1 MKVMT
6 INESTQKQSL
16 LDEFNSVCALYAVL
30 KTNSS
35 SLRVKQAVYR
45 QGEVPAEP
53 LDFLFDVE
61 IKTKRA
67 IGQQFYDLFLRAVY
81 NENLEILPEYLR
93 EALGK
98 AYLEYGLGVE
108 GVYRKLYFDAKQ
120 GQMREALRARGE
132 HD

>member
-1 MKVMT
+1 MT

-16 LDEFNSVCALYAVL
+16 LDEFNSVCALYAIL

-98 AYLEYGLGVE
+98 AYREWGLGVE
-108 GVYRKLYFDAKQ
+108 GAYRTLYFNAKQ

>member
-1 MKVMT
+1 MT

-16 LDEFNSVCALYAVL
+16 LEEFNQVVALYAIL

-98 AYLEYGLGVE
+98 AYLEYRLGVE

>member
-1 MKVMT
+1 MT

-16 LDEFNSVCALYAVL
+16 LDEFNSVCALYAIL

-45 QGEVPAEP
+45 QGEVSAEP
-53 LDFLFDVE
+53 LDFLIDVE

-81 NENLEILPEYLR
+81 NENLDILPEYLR

-98 AYLEYGLGVE
+98 AWQEWGLGVE
-108 GVYRKLYFDAKQ
+108 GAYRTLYFNAKNS
-120 GQMREALRARGE
+120 QMREALRARGE